1 MPADYRQ
8 LLDCTLEEQYDR
20 LFTIESVLSFQVTI
34 LKALA
39 GHPGGYLSVADL
51 KRAVSILICSGPDW
65 THRTKCLLARA
76 PGLDIFSQSLVVRDT
91 QGWQITAAGRALLAA
106 IEEPAASLVT
116 EEVSSVL
123 ADQPLFSTSAP
134 LLANPVGRRDRK
146 SRRRRRVGR
155 PAA

>member
-1 MPADYRQ
+1 
-8 LLDCTLEEQYDR
+8 
-20 LFTIESVLSFQVTI
+20 LSFQVTI
-34 LKALA
+34 LKVLA
-39 GHPGGYLSVADL
+39 GHAGGYLSVADL

-65 THRTKCLLARA
+65 TDRTKRLLARA

-91 QGWQITAAGRALLAA
+91 QGWQITEAGRALLAA
-106 IEEPAASLVT
+106 IEDPAASLVA
-116 EEVSSVL
+116 EEMSSVL
-123 ADQPLFSTSAP
+123 AEQPVYSTSAP

>member
-65 THRTKCLLARA
+65 TDRTKRLLARA

-155 PAA
+155 PAT

>member
-1 MPADYRQ
+1 
-8 LLDCTLEEQYDR
+8 
-20 LFTIESVLSFQVTI
+20 LSFQVTI
-34 LKALA
+34 LKVLA

-65 THRTKCLLARA
+65 TDRTKRLLARA

-91 QGWQITAAGRALLAA
+91 QGWQITEAGRALLAA
-106 IEEPAASLVT
+106 IEDPAASLVA
-116 EEVSSVL
+116 EEVSSAL
-123 ADQPLFSTSAP
+123 EEQPVYSTSAP

>member
-1 MPADYRQ
+1 
-8 LLDCTLEEQYDR
+8 
-20 LFTIESVLSFQVTI
+20 LSFQVTI
-34 LKALA
+34 LKVLA

-65 THRTKCLLARA
+65 TDRTKRLLARA

-91 QGWQITAAGRALLAA
+91 KGWQITEAGRALLAA
-106 IEEPAASLVT
+106 IEDPVASLVA

-123 ADQPLFSTSAP
+123 SEQPVNSTSPP
-134 LLANPVGRRDRK
+134 LVNPVGRRDRK